1 MTRAFSALQVLTH
14 STALS
19 KALKAASAPAEPV
32 AAAPQAP
39 SRLSKWP
46 TCAALAALLAASLTG
61 CYVVP
66 IDSRTGQAWPP
77 HVPTQGSNTAPSAPA
92 MPYTPAPPPG
102 PTLLQGR
109 LYPVNDTA
117 TQGGV
122 LTAQVNDNHGGR
134 GSISLNYK
142 GHTLQGEATRVEAG
156 YASFG
161 RVHEEVFGTSRRD
174 CTGRRGVANAYGSG
188 GVGARCEYVIT
199 GATLGTGAC
208 VFSDGAKY
216 QLHFGG

>member
-1 MTRAFSALQVLTH
+1 MTQAFAAS
-14 STALS
+14 STAS
-19 KALKAASAPAEPV
+19 TASTANTTSTPSTKFWALAG
-32 AAAPQAP
+32 
-39 SRLSKWP
+39 
-46 TCAALAALLAASLTG
+46 TAALLATSLTG

-66 IDSRTGQAWPP
+66 IDPRTGQAYPP
-77 HVPTQGSNTAPSAPA
+77 HAPA
-92 MPYTPAPPPG
+92 QGGNAAPTVPYTPAPPPG

-117 TQGGV
+117 NQAGV

-142 GHTLQGEATRVEAG
+142 GHTLQGEATRVDTG

-161 RVHEEVFGTSRRD
+161 RVHEEVFGASRREF
-174 CTGRRGVANAYGSG
+174 TGRRGVANAHG
-188 GVGARCEYVIT
+188 GGGLGARCEYVIT
-199 GATLGTGAC
+199 GPTMGTGAC

>member
-1 MTRAFSALQVLTH
+1 MTRAFSALPVLTH
-14 STALS
+14 SPVI
-19 KALKAASAPAEPV
+19 SAPIQAARV
-32 AAAPQAP
+32 A
-39 SRLSKWP
+39 LGGI
-46 TCAALAALLAASLTG
+46 TALLAASLTG

-77 HVPTQGSNTAPSAPA
+77 HSPAHSSQAAPSAPSA
-92 MPYTPAPPPG
+92 SSLPGMPYTPAPPPG
-102 PTLLQGR
+102 PTPLQGR

-117 TQGGV
+117 TQAGV
-122 LTAQVNDNHGGR
+122 LTAQVNDNHSGR

-142 GHTLQGEATRVEAG
+142 GQTLQGEATRVDAG

-161 RVHEEVFGTSRRD
+161 RVHEEVFGASRREF
-174 CTGRRGVANAYGSG
+174 TGRRGVANAYGNG

-199 GATLGTGAC
+199 GPTLGTGAC

-216 QLHFGG
+216 QLHFGS